1 MSLKAKLNRMK
12 KHMNLNEGEEFTPK
26 IEQSIHSV
34 PHLQKW
40 RDLDTSPF
48 FFDGEYALVRN
59 KHYPTTY
66 QHGKYVFQ
74 ELEGVVERWNSF
86 HRSHPLSSR
95 HLNPSDLL
103 FFDTETTGLGGGV
116 GNTIFLLGYSKYT
129 EKGMYVNQYFLPG
142 PGAEVPMYQAFLE
155 DVKELK
161 NLVTYNG
168 KAFDW
173 PQVRT
178 RHTLIREQVPKLPQ
192 FGHFDLL
199 HGARRFWKNEMESVR
214 LSIVEEQ
221 QLGFERKEDI
231 PGYLAPMLYFEFVKD
246 PDPELIA
253 GVLKHNEED
262 ILSLIT
268 LYIRMS
274 HLLLD
279 HDGKSLTAAEQYQS
293 ARWWEAVGE
302 EEHAAS
308 LYEQTSG
315 RHEHDAR
322 KALARIYKKQGTIE
336 RALPIWFKLS
346 ESTTDEEC
354 DIELAKYYEHKVKDY
369 EKALYYALSGYQKWK
384 AKKRILKN
392 KEENERMQY
401 MKRIVRLEQKEARLR

>member
-1 MSLKAKLNRMK
+1 
-12 KHMNLNEGEEFTPK
+12 MNLGEGEETPPK
-26 IEQSIHSV
+26 VEHEIHAV

-40 RDLDTSPF
+40 RDLDATPF
-48 FFDGEYALVRN
+48 FFDSDYAFVRT
-59 KHYPTTY
+59 KKYPKTY
-66 QHGKYVFQ
+66 QHGRYIFQ
-74 ELEGVVERWNSF
+74 ELEEVVDRWNGF
-86 HRSHPLSSR
+86 HGSHPLSSK
-95 HLNPSDLL
+95 HLTPSDLL

-116 GNTIFLLGYSKYT
+116 GNTIFLLGYSQYT
-129 EKGMYVNQYFLPG
+129 DKGISVKQYFLPG

-173 PQVRT
+173 PQVKT

-199 HGARRFWKNEMESVR
+199 HGARRFWKSEMESVR
-214 LSIVEEQ
+214 LANVEEQ
-221 QLGFERKEDI
+221 QLGFTRHEDI

-274 HLLLD
+274 NLLLD
-279 HDGKSLTAAEQYQS
+279 HEGKSLSAAEQFQS

-302 EEHAAS
+302 EDHAAQ
-308 LYEQTSG
+308 LYMQTKG
-315 RHEHDAR
+315 RHEREAM
-322 KALARIYKKQGTIE
+322 KALALIYKKQGNIDK
-336 RALPIWFKLS
+336 ALHIWQDLS
-346 ESTTDEEC
+346 EATNDEES
-354 DIELAKYYEHKVKDY
+354 DIELAKYYEHKARDY
-369 EKALYYALSGYQKWK
+369 EKALFYALSAYQKWK
-384 AKKRILKN
+384 NKKRILKD
-392 KEENERMQY
+392 KEESERLQY
-401 MKRIVRLEQKEARLR
+401 MKRIERIEQKESR

>member
-1 MSLKAKLNRMK
+1 MSRKGKLNRMK
-12 KHMNLNEGEEFTPK
+12 KHMNLGAGEEAAPK
-26 IEQSIHSV
+26 NGQPIQSV

-40 RDLDTSPF
+40 RDLDAHPF
-48 FFDGEYALVRN
+48 FLDGDYALVR
-59 KHYPTTY
+59 KKQYSTTY
-66 QHGKYVFQ
+66 QHGNYVFQ
-74 ELEGVVERWNSF
+74 ELEDVVERWNKF
-86 HRSHPLSSR
+86 HRNHPLSSR
-95 HLNPSDLL
+95 YLEPSDLL

-116 GNTIFLLGYSKYT
+116 GNTIFLLGYSQYT
-129 EKGMYVNQYFLPG
+129 GSGISVNQYFLPG
-142 PGAEVPMYQAFLE
+142 PGAEVPMYHAFLE

-173 PQVRT
+173 PQVKT

-214 LSIVEEQ
+214 LSNVEEL

-246 PDPELIA
+246 PDPDLIA

-279 HDGKSLTAAEQYQS
+279 HEGKSLSAGEQYQS

-302 EEHAAS
+302 EDHAA
-308 LYEQTSG
+308 LIYEKTTG
-315 RHEHDAR
+315 RHEREAR
-322 KALARIYKKQGTIE
+322 KALARIYKKQGNIDKAITIW
-336 RALPIWFKLS
+336 IDLS
-346 ESTTDEEC
+346 ESTSDEES
-354 DIELAKYYEHKVKDY
+354 DIELAKYFEHKEKDY
-369 EKALYYALSGYQKWK
+369 EKALHYALSGFQKWK
-384 AKKRILKN
+384 RKKRILKN
-392 KEENERMQY
+392 KEESERLEY
-401 MKRIVRLEQKEARLR
+401 MKRIERLEQKEAR

>member
-1 MSLKAKLNRMK
+1 MSMKAKLNRMK
-12 KHMNLNEGEEFTPK
+12 KHMNLREAEDVEAK
-26 IEQSIHSV
+26 MEQPAADV

-40 RDLDTSPF
+40 KELHASPYFLDG
-48 FFDGEYALVRN
+48 DYALVRK
-59 KHYPTTY
+59 KHYPTNY
-66 QHGKYVFQ
+66 QHGRYVFQ
-74 ELEGVVERWNSF
+74 ELENVVERWNRQ
-86 HRSHPLSSR
+86 HRAHPLSSK
-95 HLNPSDLL
+95 HLTPADLL

-116 GNTIFLLGYSKYT
+116 GNTIFLLGYSQYT
-129 EKGMYVNQYFLPG
+129 ENGISVNQYFLPG
-142 PGAEVPMYQAFLE
+142 PGAEVPMYKAFLE
-155 DVKELK
+155 DVEELK

-173 PQVRT
+173 PQVKT

-214 LSIVEEQ
+214 LANVEEQ

-246 PDPELIA
+246 PDPELIE

-279 HDGKSLTAAEQYQS
+279 MDGKALTEGEQYQS

-302 EEHAAS
+302 EDHAAI
-308 LYEQTSG
+308 LYEKTTG
-315 RHEHDAR
+315 RHEKEAQ
-322 KALARIYKKQGTIE
+322 KALARIYKKQGQIHKSIE
-336 RALPIWFKLS
+336 IWLS
-346 ESTTDEEC
+346 LSQETNDEEC

-369 EKALYYALSGYQKWK
+369 EKALHYALSGYQKWK
-384 AKKRILKN
+384 EKKRILKD
-392 KEENERMQY
+392 KEENERLLY
-401 MKRIVRLEQKEARLR
+401 MKRIERLEQKEAR

>member
-12 KHMNLNEGEEFTPK
+12 KHMNLSEADE
-26 IEQSIHSV
+26 IEAKVEQQTVDV

-40 RDLDTSPF
+40 KELQAHPYFLDG
-48 FFDGEYALVRN
+48 DYALVR
-59 KHYPTTY
+59 KKQYPTSY
-66 QHGKYVFQ
+66 QHGRYVFQ
-74 ELEGVVERWNSF
+74 ELENVVERWNNH
-86 HRSHPLSSR
+86 HRAHPLSSK
-95 HLNPSDLL
+95 HLTPSDLL

-116 GNTIFLLGYSKYT
+116 GNTIFLLGYSQYT
-129 EKGMYVNQYFLPG
+129 ENGISVNQYFLPG
-142 PGAEVPMYQAFLE
+142 PGAEVPMYKAFLD
-155 DVKELK
+155 DVNELK

-173 PQVRT
+173 PQVKT

-214 LSIVEEQ
+214 LANVEEQ

-279 HDGKSLTAAEQYQS
+279 VEGKSLSAEEQYQS

-302 EEHAAS
+302 EDHAAL
-308 LYEQTSG
+308 LYEKTIG
-315 RHEHDAR
+315 RYEKEAK
-322 KALARIYKKQGTIE
+322 KAVARIYKKQDQIHKSID
-336 RALPIWFKLS
+336 IWLS
-346 ESTTDEEC
+346 LSQDTNDEDC

-369 EKALYYALSGYQKWK
+369 EKALYYALSAYQKWK
-384 AKKRILKN
+384 EKKRILKD
-392 KEENERMQY
+392 KEENERLLY
-401 MKRIVRLEQKEARLR
+401 MKRIERLEQKEAR

>member
-1 MSLKAKLNRMK
+1 MSRKGKLNRMK
-12 KHMNLNEGEEFTPK
+12 KHMNLGEGEETPAK
-26 IEQSIHSV
+26 VEQEIHTV

-40 RDLDTSPF
+40 RDLDASPF
-48 FFDGEYALVRN
+48 FFDSEYAFVRT
-59 KHYPTTY
+59 KQYPKTY

-74 ELEGVVERWNSF
+74 ELEEVVERWNGF
-86 HRSHPLSSR
+86 HGSHPLSSK
-95 HLNPSDLL
+95 HLSPSDLL

-116 GNTIFLLGYSKYT
+116 GNTIFLLGYSQYT
-129 EKGMYVNQYFLPG
+129 DKGISVNQYFLPG

-173 PQVRT
+173 PQVKT

-199 HGARRFWKNEMESVR
+199 HGARRFWKSEMESVR
-214 LSIVEEQ
+214 LANVEEQ
-221 QLGFERKEDI
+221 QLGFTRYEDI

-274 HLLLD
+274 NLLLD
-279 HDGKSLTAAEQYQS
+279 HDGKSLSAAEQFQS

-302 EEHAAS
+302 EDHAAQ
-308 LYEQTSG
+308 LYKQTTG
-315 RHEHDAR
+315 RHEREAM
-322 KALARIYKKQGTIE
+322 KALALIYKKQGNIDK
-336 RALPIWFKLS
+336 AIHIWQDLS
-346 ESTTDEEC
+346 EATNDEES
-354 DIELAKYYEHKVKDY
+354 DIELAKYYEHKARDY
-369 EKALYYALSGYQKWK
+369 EKALYYALSAYRKWK
-384 AKKRILKN
+384 NKKRILKD
-392 KEENERMQY
+392 KEESERLQY
-401 MKRIVRLEQKEARLR
+401 MKRIERIEQKESR